1 MWNLINKPDE
11 LWCKVLISKYGRSN
25 DLMISGS
32 SQPYNSPLW
41 KALAGIWN
49 DFQRHVFSQIGN
61 GRQTNLWMDKWVPK
75 GGVLLTSASQNLIHT
90 TLSVRDVLT
99 PEGNWDLIVLQ
110 DNLPNTIVNQVV
122 ALPSP
127 NDADGPDA

>member
-1 MWNLINKPDE
+1 M
-11 LWCKVLISKYGRSN
+11 
-25 DLMISGS
+25 
-32 SQPYNSPLW
+32 
-41 KALAGIWN
+41 
-49 DFQRHVFSQIGN
+49 
-61 GRQTNLWMDKWVPK
+61 
-75 GGVLLTSASQNLIHT
+75 LLTSASQNLIHT